1 MVVKRLEE
9 LGDNLPPAEREL
21 RVMLVSWLLDP
32 AERHA
37 CGDVDDAEGWVA

>member
-9 LGDNLPPAEREL
+9 LGDNLPPAQREL
-21 RVMLVSWLLDP
+21 LVMLVSQLLDP

-37 CGDVDDAEGWVA
+37 SGDGDDSECRVA